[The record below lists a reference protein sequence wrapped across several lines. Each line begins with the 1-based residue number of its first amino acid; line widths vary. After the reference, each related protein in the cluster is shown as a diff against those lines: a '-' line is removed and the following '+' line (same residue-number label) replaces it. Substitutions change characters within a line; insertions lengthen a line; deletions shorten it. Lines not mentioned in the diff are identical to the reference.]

1 MSQENKNV
9 DLSQF
14 RLIPTSVIDS
24 MIANIYNANK
34 EQFDLY
40 FELVRV
46 KQMNVISQK
55 QPDQVNEQAQEK
67 EVVKPKMEVLKGD
80 PDISKEESQES
91 QPEQQAN

>member
-46 KQMNVISQK
+46 KQMNVINQK
-55 QPDQVNEQAQEK
+55 QPDQVNEQAQER
-67 EVVKPKMEVLKGD
+67 EVVQSKMEVLKD
-80 PDISKEESQES
+80 DSDISKEKLQES
-91 QPEQQAN
+91 

>member
-1 MSQENKNV
+1 
-9 DLSQF
+9 
-14 RLIPTSVIDS
+14 

-55 QPDQVNEQAQEK
+55 QPDQVNEQAQEI

-80 PDISKEESQES
+80 PDISKEELQES

>member
-46 KQMNVISQK
+46 KQMNVINQK
-55 QPDQVNEQAQEK
+55 QPDQVNEQAQER
-67 EVVKPKMEVLKGD
+67 EVVQSKMEVLKD
-80 PDISKEESQES
+80 DSDISKEELQES
-91 QPEQQAN
+91 

>member
-46 KQMNVISQK
+46 KQMNVINQK
-55 QPDQVNEQAQEK
+55 QPDQVNERAQER
-67 EVVKPKMEVLKGD
+67 EVVQSKMEVLKD
-80 PDISKEESQES
+80 DSDISKEELQES
-91 QPEQQAN
+91 